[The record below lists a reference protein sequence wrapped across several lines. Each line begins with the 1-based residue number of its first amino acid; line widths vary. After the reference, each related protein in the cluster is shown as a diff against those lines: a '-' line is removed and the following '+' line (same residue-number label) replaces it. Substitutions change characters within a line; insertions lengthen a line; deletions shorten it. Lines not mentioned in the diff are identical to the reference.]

1 MSGIVPKAAATVML
15 VRDGGE
21 GVETFMMERSAFG
34 MFGGL
39 WVFPGGKVDAA
50 DAGTAATALCCGP
63 SSLDANL
70 TLNVPVG
77 GLAYWVA
84 AVRECFEEAGLLLA
98 TREDGQLL
106 ELREP
111 TVRQRLGSDRA
122 RLNGGE
128 KGALED
134 LCAREGLTLAT
145 DRLAYVAHWITPM
158 DSPSRYDT
166 RFFVA
171 LAPEHQEAIH
181 DGHEAVHSEWLRP
194 EDALARNAA
203 GELPMISPT
212 LANLKAMCGYRSA
225 EALVHAKAEMDPRGI
240 PTILP
245 RVLRRGA
252 KPEDWE
258 ERAEIVG

>member
-1 MSGIVPKAAATVML
+1 MSGVVPKAAATVML
-15 VRDGGE
+15 VRDGDE
-21 GVETFMMERSAFG
+21 GVEAFMMERSAFG

-50 DAGTAATALCCGP
+50 DAGPAATALCRGP
-63 SSLDANL
+63 GSLEANL
-70 TLNVPVG
+70 TLNVPAG

-98 TREDGQLL
+98 TREDERLL
-106 ELREP
+106 ELRDP
-111 TVRQRLGSDRA
+111 AVRKRLGADRA

-134 LCAREGLTLAT
+134 LCAREGLALAT

-158 DSPSRYDT
+158 DSPNRYDT

-181 DGHEAVHSEWLRP
+181 DGHEAVHSEWIRP
-194 EDALARNAA
+194 EDALARNAT

-212 LANLKAMCGYRSA
+212 LANLKAMCGYASA
-225 EALVHAKAEMDPRGI
+225 EALVRAKAGVDPRGI

-245 RVLRRGA
+245 RVLRRGT